1 MRRSFELLRVIIEDT
16 RELLNKYIKLLPLS
30 IDWRVAYH
38 FCSPCI
44 FLFLLY
50 NLVDIYLRFPEL
62 LIESYELE
70 SLRMWHYIIVVLF
83 LCWVWLPYM
92 LVTLLDSDSKSVF
105 IIAVLAVILYR
116 YWILCSL
123 PYLYD
128 DWPTGTSRPVLLIGW
143 MPWVD
148 YLSFGSFAVEL
159 AYCFLYCIHSLG
171 YYLGCLECIVFYNLG
186 MSEYLRPV
194 TDVMGKMQLET
205 DELEMETDTIS
216 IYKRSFNIL
225 HVTYMSDTYVSF
237 YFGFVIAIAIS
248 AILILASYILAAQHP
263 YDEKAKG
270 YECGFDPFS
279 DAREPFAVK
288 FYLVAILFIL
298 FEIEL
303 LFFFPW
309 ALCLRYTWCIGFI
322 YMYAFFVTLSLTFLY
337 EWIKRSLEW

>member
-1 MRRSFELLRVIIEDT
+1 M
-16 RELLNKYIKLLPLS
+16 
-30 IDWRVAYH
+30 
-38 FCSPCI
+38 
-44 FLFLLY
+44 
-50 NLVDIYLRFPEL
+50 
-62 LIESYELE
+62 
-70 SLRMWHYIIVVLF
+70 
-83 LCWVWLPYM
+83 
-92 LVTLLDSDSKSVF
+92 
-105 IIAVLAVILYR
+105 
-116 YWILCSL
+116 
-123 PYLYD
+123 
-128 DWPTGTSRPVLLIGW
+128 
-143 MPWVD
+143 
-148 YLSFGSFAVEL
+148 
-159 AYCFLYCIHSLG
+159 
-171 YYLGCLECIVFYNLG
+171 FYNLG

-303 LFFFPW
+303 LFFFP
-309 ALCLRYTWCIGFI
+309 
-322 YMYAFFVTLSLTFLY
+322 
-337 EWIKRSLEW
+337 